1 MSKIDTPTLVVPDV
15 HLRVGRVSKILESWG
30 NRGRVVFLGDF
41 FDDFGDTPSK
51 NTEMAMFLKEEI
63 LSRSDCV
70 VLMGNHDLH
79 YHPRCPRELRC
90 SGFSEE
96 KMKAINKVLDLE
108 DFAKM
113 RWALSSDGFLFTHAG
128 LHPRL
133 LPPFADVDAS
143 KIADWINKSCDNSL
157 STGDYTE
164 PLLRAG
170 YMRYGPQPVGGVI
183 WMDFREYEHI
193 PGLQQVF
200 GHTPLRIHSVIKAGG
215 EVSLCLDTNLE
226 CVGVVHEKLGE
237 PTVLPVFDETALDF
251 GMIDKAITLTRS
263 ESRVATI
270 KKRASKDQSI

>member
-1 MSKIDTPTLVVPDV
+1 MRANDTPTLIVPDV
-15 HLRVGRVSKILESWG
+15 HLRVSRVKKILEEWG
-30 NRGRVVFLGDF
+30 SRGRVVFLGDF
-41 FDDFGDTPSK
+41 FDDFGDSPEK
-51 NTEMAMFLKEEI
+51 NAEMAEFLKEEI
-63 LSRSDCV
+63 LARPDCV

-96 KMKAINKVLDLE
+96 KMKAINKVLDLG

-113 RWALSSDGFLFTHAG
+113 RWAVAEGGFLFTHAG

-133 LPPFADVDAS
+133 LPPFADVKAGN
-143 KIADWINKSCDNSL
+143 IAEWINSSCDNSL
-157 STGDYTE
+157 STGDSTE

-200 GHTPLRIHSVIKAGG
+200 GHTPLRRHAVTRQGDEI
-215 EVSLCLDTNLE
+215 SLCLDTNLE
-226 CVGVVHEKLGE
+226 CVGVIHQALGE
-237 PTVLPVFDETALDF
+237 PSVIPVSDEFALDF
-251 GMIDKAITLTRS
+251 GGIDKVTALIRAGARS
-263 ESRVATI
+263 AGS
-270 KKRASKDQSI
+270 KKKEPKNQSI